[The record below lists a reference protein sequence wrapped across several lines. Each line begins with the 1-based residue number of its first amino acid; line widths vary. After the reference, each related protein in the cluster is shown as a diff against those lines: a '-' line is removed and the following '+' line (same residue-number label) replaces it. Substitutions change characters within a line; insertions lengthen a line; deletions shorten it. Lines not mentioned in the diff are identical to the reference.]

1 MKSNIFFCLALA
13 AVIAPAQTKPTFEVA
28 SIKPSALDMGKLA
41 ALAQRGEMPRI
52 GPRVDGARAEYTFLS
67 LKDLI
72 VLAYKV
78 KPYQVTGPDWL
89 AAERFDIVAKMPDG
103 ASKDDAPKMLQTLLE
118 DRFKLTVHR
127 ESKEHSVL
135 ALVVGKGGPKMKES
149 PETPKA
155 FDPDSPL
162 APGERQLDGP
172 DGPIRMK
179 MDPKNGGATVNMG
192 AKGTVTYG
200 VDQATRSMKIEA
212 SQVTMEGFA
221 DMLTNFMQA
230 SGQQVKDMTGLKG
243 NYQVA
248 VTFSLED
255 LMAIARAQGV
265 PVPNAPSDRG
275 SAARP
280 ADAASDPGGNSTVF
294 QAVQSMGLKLESR
307 KAVLEQLVVDHVEK
321 TPTEN

>member
-1 MKSNIFFCLALA
+1 M
-13 AVIAPAQTKPTFEVA
+13 
-28 SIKPSALDMGKLA
+28 
-41 ALAQRGEMPRI
+41 
-52 GPRVDGARAEYTFLS
+52 
-67 LKDLI
+67 
-72 VLAYKV
+72 
-78 KPYQVTGPDWL
+78 
-89 AAERFDIVAKMPDG
+89 
-103 ASKDDAPKMLQTLLE
+103 
-118 DRFKLTVHR
+118 
-127 ESKEHSVL
+127 L

-248 VTFSLED
+248 VTF
-255 LMAIARAQGV
+255 
-265 PVPNAPSDRG
+265 
-275 SAARP
+275 
-280 ADAASDPGGNSTVF
+280 
-294 QAVQSMGLKLESR
+294 
-307 KAVLEQLVVDHVEK
+307 
-321 TPTEN
+321 